1 MKVLLTINDLS
12 ASSGGPTTCTCDL
25 MNALFK
31 VNHEVRL
38 LTRGVHDENDILVG
52 YGEEWLK
59 TFPCDYITPLQYS
72 NNIKNVLQE
81 TDVDLYHCNGLWM
94 YSNHITCKVARDK
107 SKPYILS
114 PHGMLYSN
122 ALRYKRWKKWPMLKL
137 WFDKDVHK
145 ADCLHATC
153 DAEARHIRTYGY
165 KGPIAVIPNPVV
177 FPEYATLATSKPEG
191 KIQIGFL
198 GRLNPIKKIE
208 QVLYALA
215 ALAESE
221 RSQFVFKIM
230 GKGWD
235 DYESFLRS
243 EVNRLGLNDL
253 VDFVGFVNGEEKY
266 SRLRDLS
273 ALFVPSESENFGMI
287 VPEALICGTPVYAST
302 GTPWSELNNGYGWW
316 RDNTVENITNILR
329 ELLSMPQNEILA
341 MGAKGR
347 LAIEQTYRDTIVAE
361 KMQKLYQWVMGE
373 ISQPEF
379 VQTL

>member
-31 VNHEVRL
+31 VNSDVRL
-38 LTRGVHDENDILVG
+38 LTRGARDENDILVG
-52 YGEEWLK
+52 DGEEWLQ
-59 TFPCDYITPLQYS
+59 TFPFDYISPLQFS
-72 NNIKNVLQE
+72 KNIKKVLQDI
-81 TDVDLYHCNGLWM
+81 DVDLYHCNGLWM

-107 SKPYILS
+107 GKPYILS
-114 PHGMLYSN
+114 PHGMLYPN

-137 WFDKDVHK
+137 WFNKDVHK
-145 ADCLHATC
+145 AACLHATC

-177 FPEYATLATSKPEG
+177 FHKYATLATSKPMD

-215 ALAESE
+215 TLSADEKSK
-221 RSQFVFKIM
+221 FVFKII

-235 DYESFLRS
+235 EYEAFLRS
-243 EVNRLGLNDL
+243 EVDRLCLNDM
-253 VDFVGFVNGEEKY
+253 VEFVGFVNGKEKY
-266 SRLRDLS
+266 ALLRDFA

-287 VPEALICGTPVYAST
+287 VPEALICGTPVFAST

-316 RDNTVENITNILR
+316 RHNSVENIADILR
-329 ELLSMPQNEILA
+329 ELLVKSESDILA
-341 MGAKGR
+341 MGSKGR
-347 LAIEQTYRDTIVAE
+347 LAMEQNYLDTIVAE
-361 KMQKLYQWVMGE
+361 KMQNLYQWIMGE